1 MKKLLKFLKWTLISV
16 VIVLIIGI
24 LYIRFTRKV
33 DVIIYQASNFKPYEK
48 FETPFAVEENFIT
61 VAKDVKLHTALFKP
75 DSITPIATIFHCMGK
90 GNNLLLVQNS
100 YKPLLDAGFQIFSF
114 EYRDVGLSTGKSV
127 NSLTLKNDVLFLFD
141 EIAKNPTVNGKPI
154 IVWGRSMGSAFA
166 TMTASERNDEINGL
180 VLEGGFNS
188 FIDIAKQYA
197 EFIHL
202 KHFKWLIPLVMN
214 NDFPAEKE
222 IKNITKP
229 VVIIHSSEDTA
240 VPIALSKK
248 LYDASNKETTRFW
261 EIKGQHIYGIKL
273 YEKEYVASF
282 KKLVE

>member
-1 MKKLLKFLKWTLISV
+1 
-16 VIVLIIGI
+16 
-24 LYIRFTRKV
+24 
-33 DVIIYQASNFKPYEK
+33 
-48 FETPFAVEENFIT
+48 
-61 VAKDVKLHTALFKP
+61 
-75 DSITPIATIFHCMGK
+75 
-90 GNNLLLVQNS
+90 
-100 YKPLLDAGFQIFSF
+100 
-114 EYRDVGLSTGKSV
+114 
-127 NSLTLKNDVLFLFD
+127 
-141 EIAKNPTVNGKPI
+141 
-154 IVWGRSMGSAFA
+154 
-166 TMTASERNDEINGL
+166 
-180 VLEGGFNS
+180 
-188 FIDIAKQYA
+188 
-197 EFIHL
+197 
-202 KHFKWLIPLVMN
+202 MN